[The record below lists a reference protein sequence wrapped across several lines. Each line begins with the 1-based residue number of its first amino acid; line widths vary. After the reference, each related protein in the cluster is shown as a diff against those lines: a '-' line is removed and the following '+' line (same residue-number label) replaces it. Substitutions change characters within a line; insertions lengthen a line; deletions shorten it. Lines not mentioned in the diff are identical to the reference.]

1 MSKSAVRIPVME
13 KSFSIHL
20 GALAPKLTKQFE
32 TAGVSMNPALV
43 AHWQKD
49 QDAIARLSV
58 RGLLSDAETIK
69 ARERLCKKI
78 RIEAH

>member
-1 MSKSAVRIPVME
+1 MNKSAVRMPVME
-13 KSFSIHL
+13 RSFSIHL

-32 TAGVSMNPALV
+32 DAGVSMNPVLV

-49 QDAIARLSV
+49 QDAIARLVV
-58 RGLLSDAETIK
+58 RGLLSEAEATK

-78 RIEAH
+78 RVEAK